1 MTSFHIPLT
10 CSSNVVDVE
19 RRREAVRGIGSSGLG
34 FDGNIVFQFIMLAI
48 SPSEVEEFF
57 SLFDQYMF
65 DIIWVSQ
72 NLSIIVKLYG
82 QILRI
87 FYKFENFWTMAK

>member
-34 FDGNIVFQFIMLAI
+34 FDGNIIFQFIMLAI

-65 DIIWVSQ
+65 DI
-72 NLSIIVKLYG
+72 NLGFTKSLNYC
-82 QILRI
+82 QTLRA
-87 FYKFENFWTMAK
+87 NFTHFL